1 MKVRRPAAGKRKA
14 VEAAEAVPEAMPEAG
29 PEGVPAQDAGAEHP
43 AGNGLDVTSIDNSP
57 EAANA
62 DTGPMTKAK
71 KRKGVP
77 PDNAA
82 VVSSFYTQRYTAHG
96 SRQAQM
102 LAQMRTT
109 MMPCNHNPCMLQF
122 LGMPCWTVQQ
132 M

>member
-29 PEGVPAQDAGAEHP
+29 PEGVPGQDAGAEHP
-43 AGNGLDVTSIDNSP
+43 AGTGLDVASMDNSA
-57 EAANA
+57 EAASA

-82 VVSSFYTQRYTAHG
+82 VVSCF
-96 SRQAQM
+96 
-102 LAQMRTT
+102 
-109 MMPCNHNPCMLQF
+109 
-122 LGMPCWTVQQ
+122 
-132 M
+132 